1 LSYNG
6 SGTFNINT
14 AGQPVVTGTV
24 ISSTAFNALT
34 ADLATGLSTAIT
46 KNGQTTITANIPWN
60 NFKLTGLGVAT
71 TTGDALSY
79 GQAATVTS
87 LTATTG
93 INGIVGNVTPA
104 AATVTTL
111 IASADSSF
119 TSTGAV
125 QLSSGTTGQRPA
137 GVAGKLR
144 FNSTTSEFEGYNGSA
159 WASVGGSAIS
169 NDTATATNLY
179 PAFLSATTGTALN
192 IYTSNAKLLYKPS
205 TGELAS
211 TVLNAT
217 NGLVVNSQTVAE
229 SYTVAT
235 GNSAMSAGP
244 ITISGGVTVTLSGTA
259 RWVVS

>member
-1 LSYNG
+1 MSVPNVFATATAAIPLIQLDQN
-6 SGTFNINT
+6 FNTGITLGNT
-14 AGQPVVTGTV
+14 VVY
-24 ISSTAFNALT
+24 
-34 ADLATGLSTAIT
+34 
-46 KNGQTTITANIPWN
+46 
-60 NFKLTGLGVAT
+60 LGNT
-71 TTGDALSY
+71 TTSF
-79 GQAATVTS
+79 
-87 LTATTG
+87 
-93 INGIVGNVTPA
+93 GNVTLTGA
-104 AATVTTL
+104 AVNGTIGATTPSTANVTVL
-111 IASADSSF
+111 IASSDSSF

-125 QLSSGTTGQRPA
+125 LLSAGTTGQRPS

-144 FNSTTSEFEGYNGSA
+144 FNTTTAEFEGYNGSA

-179 PAFLSATTGTALN
+179 PAFLSATTGTAAN

-205 TGELAS
+205 TGEFAS

-244 ITISGGVTVTLSGTA
+244 ITISGGVSVTLAGTA